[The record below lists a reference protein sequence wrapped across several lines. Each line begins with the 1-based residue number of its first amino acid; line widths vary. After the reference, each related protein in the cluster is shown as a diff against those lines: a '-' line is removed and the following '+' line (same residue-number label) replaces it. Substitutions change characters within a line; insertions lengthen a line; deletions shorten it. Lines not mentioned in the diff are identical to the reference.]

1 MSKVA
6 KSKIDVALGSLK
18 TSWISI
24 RTQWNFQVTL
34 NLGLQ
39 LPSLQL
45 SHLEPDSEIK
55 LHINIIN
62 PSTLLRIKLRKL
74 ISPKQNQVPPLK
86 HGVQF
91 TRSLMPLIKGC
102 QKLRIEPLVL
112 IVGPGLD
119 FVVVDSDLLV
129 GVSDSDVEGKIVL
142 EIVVFG
148 EIELGQRGF
157 IDIEVHFVGS
167 EDQPKDENSKAND
180 DNQGDYEFQKEA

>member
-1 MSKVA
+1 M
-6 KSKIDVALGSLK
+6 
-18 TSWISI
+18 
-24 RTQWNFQVTL
+24 
-34 NLGLQ
+34 
-39 LPSLQL
+39 
-45 SHLEPDSEIK
+45 
-55 LHINIIN
+55 
-62 PSTLLRIKLRKL
+62 
-74 ISPKQNQVPPLK
+74 
-86 HGVQF
+86 
-91 TRSLMPLIKGC
+91 
-102 QKLRIEPLVL
+102 EPLVL

-167 EDQPKDENSKAND
+167 EDQPKDENSKANN